1 MRETLSLVLFAC
13 FFAGTLI
20 QITIMLGRKRQ
31 GMGLDR
37 FRLFFFF
44 MASLMLICLLPLSI
58 FSKLS
63 PAVWVSDLTV
73 VLANLIGLLLTYTWE
88 RRGGKGGTGGR
99 EGDEE
104 VAVGQSV
111 RAYVVYYQGK
121 QLGMITR
128 EGFEQ
133 MLKND
138 LLKKQRTVELIDD
151 YQEKAQKHG
160 LKVLIYQNKEGS
172 QRLVKVEGPNLPLT

>member
-13 FFAGTLI
+13 FFVGTLI
-20 QITIMLGRKRQ
+20 QITIMVGRKRQ

-44 MASLMLICLLPLSI
+44 TASLMLICLLPLSI

-73 VLANLIGLLLTYTWE
+73 VLANLIGSLLTYTWE
-88 RRGGKGGTGGR
+88 RRGGK

>member
-1 MRETLSLVLFAC
+1 MRETLSLVRCAC

-58 FSKLS
+58 FSRLS
-63 PAVWVSDLTV
+63 TAVWVSDLTV

-88 RRGGKGGTGGR
+88 RRGGKGGR

-111 RAYVVYYQGK
+111 RAYVVYFQGK

-160 LKVLIYQNKEGS
+160 LKVVIYQNKDGS